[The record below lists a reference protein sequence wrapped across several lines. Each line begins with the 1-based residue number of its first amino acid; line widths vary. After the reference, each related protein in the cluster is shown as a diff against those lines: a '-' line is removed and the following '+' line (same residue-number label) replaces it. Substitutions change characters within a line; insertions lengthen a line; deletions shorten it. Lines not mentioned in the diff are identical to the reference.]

1 MSALTARTRVFTIL
15 GNPVEHSLS
24 PVIQNAAFQE
34 AGVDGVYVA
43 LRCDPEQM
51 VGFMSGLGRGGGAGN
66 VTLPHKEKAAS
77 ILDKPSEA
85 VRRTG
90 ACNTFW
96 GEEGQLCG
104 DNTDVEGFQRALQ
117 HFLGGSPTG
126 YRVLLLGAGGAARA
140 ALLSLVDDEVQDV
153 LILNRTVERARAV
166 ARRIGGDRVRVAE
179 GPSDVDDGEFDLVVN
194 TTRLG
199 LGSEDELPLDLER
212 LSRAGAVMDLVYG
225 PDATAFVAAS
235 KRLGIR
241 AVDGGEM
248 LVHQGAV
255 SFERWWG
262 ETAPIDAMRR
272 ALEAA
277 RSSSSRAVNPPT
289 GV

>member
-1 MSALTARTRVFTIL
+1 MSPLTAQTRVFVIL
-15 GNPVEHSLS
+15 GDPVEHSLS

-34 AGVDGVYVA
+34 AGVDGAYVA
-43 LRCDPEQM
+43 LHCNGDRMGGCM
-51 VGFMSGLGRGGGAGN
+51 LGLGGDGGGGN
-66 VTLPHKEKAAS
+66 VTLPHKEQAAS
-77 ILDKPSEA
+77 VLDKPYEA

-96 GEEGQLCG
+96 GEDGKLCG
-104 DNTDVEGFQRALQ
+104 DNTDVEGFGRALRN
-117 HFLGGSPTG
+117 FLGGSPAG
-126 YRVLLLGAGGAARA
+126 YRVLMLGAGGAARA
-140 ALLSLVDDEVQDV
+140 ALLSLVDAQAEDV
-153 LILNRTVERARAV
+153 LLLNRTVERARAV

-179 GPSDVDDGEFDLVVN
+179 SRSDVDAGDFDLVVN

-199 LGSEDELPLDLER
+199 LGSDDELPLDLER
-212 LSRAGAVMDLVYG
+212 LSRAGAVIDLVYG
-225 PDATAFVAAS
+225 PGQTPFVTAA
-235 KRLGIR
+235 KRLGIP

-262 ETAPIDAMRR
+262 EPAPIDAMRR

-277 RSSSSRAVNPPT
+277 LSGHSRA
-289 GV
+289 

>member
-1 MSALTARTRVFTIL
+1 MSVLTARTRVFTIL

-34 AGVDGVYVA
+34 ARVDGVYVA
-43 LRCDPEQM
+43 LRCDAEQM
-51 VGFMSGLGRGGGAGN
+51 VGFMSGLGRSGGAGN

-77 ILDKPSEA
+77 VLDKPLEA

-96 GEEGQLCG
+96 GESGKLCG
-104 DNTDVEGFQRALQ
+104 DNTDVEGFRRAQR
-117 HFLGGSPTG
+117 HFLGGAPTG

-140 ALLSLVDDEVQDV
+140 ALVSLIDDEVQDV

-179 GPSDVDDGEFDLVVN
+179 SHSDVDDGEFDLVVN

-199 LGSEDELPLDLER
+199 LHSDDELPFDLER
-212 LSRAGAVMDLVYG
+212 LSRADAVMDLVYG
-225 PDATAFVAAS
+225 PSATAFVAAS
-235 KRLGIR
+235 KRLGIP

-255 SFERWWG
+255 AFERWWG
-262 ETAPIDAMRR
+262 EEAPIDAMRQ

-277 RSSSSRAVNPPT
+277 RSSQA
-289 GV
+289 GA

>member
-34 AGVDGVYVA
+34 AQVDGVYVA
-43 LRCDPEQM
+43 LRCDAEQM
-51 VGFMSGLGRGGGAGN
+51 VGFMSGLGRSGGAGN

-77 ILDKPSEA
+77 VLDKPLEA

-96 GEEGQLCG
+96 GESGKLCG
-104 DNTDVEGFQRALQ
+104 DNTDVEGFGRAQR
-117 HFLGGSPTG
+117 HFLGGAATG

-140 ALLSLVDDEVQDV
+140 ALVSLIDDGVQDV

-179 GPSDVDDGEFDLVVN
+179 SHSDVDDGEFDLVVN

-199 LGSEDELPLDLER
+199 LHSDDELPFDLER
-212 LSRAGAVMDLVYG
+212 LSRADAVMDLVYG
-225 PDATAFVAAS
+225 PSATAFVAAS
-235 KRLGIR
+235 KRLGIP

-248 LVHQGAV
+248 LVHQGAAA
-255 SFERWWG
+255 FERWWG
-262 ETAPIDAMRR
+262 EEAPIDAMRQ

-277 RSSSSRAVNPPT
+277 RSSQVGA
-289 GV
+289 